1 MKKFVC
7 KERLK
12 TGILLIC
19 AEFIF
24 SASITLA
31 ILLISKCKLVTTSI
45 LVGLVSFILFL
56 IPTLLE
62 IKQYLGKIE
71 IENNTIHLY
80 LLNKKYSFNIEKVCI
95 MYITFEMSPRFS
107 RKELYSIKIRVKGD
121 KSPIPIKI
129 MDEDVIKE
137 LLRILDVK
145 RIPRDFKFEWENKL
159 CSH

>member
-1 MKKFVC
+1 
-7 KERLK
+7 
-12 TGILLIC
+12 
-19 AEFIF
+19 
-24 SASITLA
+24 
-31 ILLISKCKLVTTSI
+31 
-45 LVGLVSFILFL
+45 
-56 IPTLLE
+56 
-62 IKQYLGKIE
+62 
-71 IENNTIHLY
+71 
-80 LLNKKYSFNIEKVCI
+80 

-145 RIPRDFKFEWENKL
+145 RIPQDFKFEWENKL

>member
-62 IKQYLGKIE
+62 IKQYLG
-71 IENNTIHLY
+71 
-80 LLNKKYSFNIEKVCI
+80 NKKYSFNIEKVCI

-145 RIPRDFKFEWENKL
+145 RIPQDFKFEWENKL